1 MVRRHTNGALSVISG
16 TSKYNTIWRGLPF
29 MLLNELMKVD
39 GDVFLIEGSFDS
51 LELNRK
57 SLDYL
62 GQLRLLPAGSVP
74 AALKISDGK
83 GNELGVAFEN
93 RHPDGNF
100 WFIVPFPHAQA
111 ARRQTEQM
119 AGTIMESGV
128 ITGTKSRKVD
138 GSRFGESLRE
148 YLSASLVERAL
159 CDCTKDI
166 EPLSFAVNGER
177 DRRIKS
183 LVTKVAKKHGLVP
196 GKTDALEICC
206 GNGMS
211 TVPLRQTF
219 RSVLSV
225 DNDKCAVCN
234 GLYHGTLTPGSTMVV
249 DALRLSQYG
258 LPKFGAVVGFMLG
271 TIYEFNKPV
280 WRSIAK
286 EAFSRLNDGGLLLL
300 TVNGKGEMDFL
311 EECFTSMGT
320 GCEVIDNRQ
329 NDSIYDSWALAV
341 VNNAVK

>member
-1 MVRRHTNGALSVISG
+1 
-16 TSKYNTIWRGLPF
+16 

-39 GDVFLIEGSFDS
+39 GDVFLIEGSFAG
-51 LELNRK
+51 LESNRK

-74 AALKISDGK
+74 AALMIGDRK
-83 GNELGVAFEN
+83 GNELGAAFEN

-100 WFIVPFPHAQA
+100 WFIVPFPHAPA
-111 ARRQTEQM
+111 ARRQTVLAAGEILQSGVV
-119 AGTIMESGV
+119 AGT
-128 ITGTKSRKVD
+128 KNRKVD
-138 GSRFGESLRE
+138 GVRFAEALRE
-148 YLSASLVERAL
+148 YLSLSLVERTL
-159 CDCTKDI
+159 CDCDKDPD
-166 EPLSFAVNGER
+166 PLSFVANGER
-177 DRRIKS
+177 DGRIAA
-183 LVTKVAKKHGLVP
+183 LVAKVAKGHGLKP
-196 GKTDALEICC
+196 EKTDALEICC

-234 GLYHGTLTPGSTMVV
+234 GLYHGTLAPGNTMVV

-286 EAFSRLNDGGLLLL
+286 EAFSRLNGGGLLLL
-300 TVNGKGEMDFL
+300 TVNGKIEMDFL

-329 NDSIYDSWALAV
+329 KDSIYDSWALV
-341 VNNAVK
+341 AVKKTDR

>member
-1 MVRRHTNGALSVISG
+1 
-16 TSKYNTIWRGLPF
+16 

-74 AALKISDGK
+74 AALKISDRK

-100 WFIVPFPHAQA
+100 WFIVPYPHAPA
-111 ARRQTEQM
+111 ARRQTELM
-119 AGTIMESGV
+119 AGEIMRVGRRPRHE
-128 ITGTKSRKVD
+128 SRKVD
-138 GSRFGESLRE
+138 GSRFAEALRE
-148 YLSASLVERAL
+148 YLSASLVEQAL
-159 CDCTKDI
+159 CDCDEGT

-183 LVTKVAKKHGLVP
+183 LVTKVAKKHGLEP

-211 TVPLRQTF
+211 TRAVAADVPQRPF
-219 RSVLSV
+219 R
-225 DNDKCAVCN
+225 
-234 GLYHGTLTPGSTMVV
+234 
-249 DALRLSQYG
+249 R
-258 LPKFGAVVGFMLG
+258 
-271 TIYEFNKPV
+271 
-280 WRSIAK
+280 
-286 EAFSRLNDGGLLLL
+286 
-300 TVNGKGEMDFL
+300 
-311 EECFTSMGT
+311 
-320 GCEVIDNRQ
+320 
-329 NDSIYDSWALAV
+329 
-341 VNNAVK
+341 